1 MEPIYWACLSG
12 GILFAIVT
20 VVFGD
25 LISNAVHGALDF
37 MSVDG
42 LRFLQPM
49 VLVTMITVFGG
60 GGLLMEQYLN
70 WLAVFDIVTSAVAA
84 ILLGFAVYMFYVRPM
99 QNSENSTGFS
109 LQDLSGK
116 IGEVLVPIPARGFGE
131 VLVRVGAANTNQIA
145 ASFDGKAIT
154 AGSRVVVVEVRED
167 TLFVS
172 RLE

>member
-37 MSVDG
+37 LSVDG
-42 LRFLQPM
+42 VRFLQPM

-60 GGLLMEQYLN
+60 AGLIMEHYLM
-70 WLAVFDIVTSAVAA
+70 WAAVLDIITSAIAA
-84 ILLGFAVYMFYVRPM
+84 ILLGIAVYVLYVRPM
-99 QNSENSTGFS
+99 MNSENSTGFS
-109 LQDLSGK
+109 IKDLSGK
-116 IGEVLVPIPARGFGE
+116 IGEVLVPIPSHGYGE

-145 ASFDGKAIT
+145 ASFDGTEIAS
-154 AGSRVVVVEVRED
+154 GSRVVIIEIKED
-167 TLFVS
+167 TLYVS
-172 RLE
+172 RLD